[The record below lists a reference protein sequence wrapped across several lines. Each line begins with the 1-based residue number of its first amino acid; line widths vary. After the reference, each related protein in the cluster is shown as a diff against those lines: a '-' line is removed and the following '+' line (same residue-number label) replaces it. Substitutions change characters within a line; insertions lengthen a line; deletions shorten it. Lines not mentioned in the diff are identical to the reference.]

1 MDLLYQYCDVKKELT
16 SISRQIKAL
25 EKQKDNEHCQE
36 LLDRYEY
43 LYDELMIRQL
53 KIEEIVQKLEPIER
67 TLIRYRYFEQL
78 PWQVIF
84 RKLNYSQKQTFR
96 IHSKIIQKLNNLS
109 R

>member
-25 EKQKDNEHCQE
+25 EKQGDNEHCQE
-36 LLDRYEY
+36 LLEKYEY
-43 LYDELMIRQL
+43 LYNELMIRQL
-53 KIEEIVQKLEPIER
+53 KIEEIIQTLEPIER
-67 TLIRYRYFEQL
+67 TLIRYRYFERL